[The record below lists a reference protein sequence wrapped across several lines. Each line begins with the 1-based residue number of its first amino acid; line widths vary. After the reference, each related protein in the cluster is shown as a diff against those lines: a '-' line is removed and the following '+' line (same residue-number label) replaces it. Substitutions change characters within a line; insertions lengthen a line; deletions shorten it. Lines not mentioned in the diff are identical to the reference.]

1 MFRADKT
8 AWLVLPIKG
17 LAFNLRK
24 AAAAGDQALRAQQKK
39 PNQLE
44 ECGRLLMQCFSA
56 AHLAP
61 GAPHPHSPFLHLH
74 PPSLLIPVQT
84 QILASVCVVLHACV
98 LFVHACRTSVPAL
111 THVAC
116 GWR

>member
-17 LAFNLRK
+17 LALNLRK
-24 AAAAGDQALRAQQKK
+24 VAAAGDQALRAQQKK
-39 PNQLE
+39 AKQLE

-61 GAPHPHSPFLHLH
+61 GAPSPSPPFL
-74 PPSLLIPVQT
+74 LIRRAS
-84 QILASVCVVLHACV
+84 QILAFFCV
-98 LFVHACRTSVPAL
+98 
-111 THVAC
+111 
-116 GWR
+116 